1 MNTSQIRVTLKNI
14 YDIYENLIQF
24 VRDAEKHIVSG
35 KGSVDFS
42 QIAAA
47 KEELKKLVFSLK
59 SFSDYSILKESSLS
73 GELSRLRGRIDLYNR
88 LKDDFIQLSIDS
100 MQFYNDLID
109 IDRALY
115 NQNGK
120 IRSNLPNTVL
130 VRA

>member
-1 MNTSQIRVTLKNI
+1 MNSSQIRVTLNNI

-24 VRDAEKHIVSG
+24 VRNAEKHIISG

-47 KEELKKLVFSLK
+47 KDELKKLVFSLK
-59 SFSDYSILKESSLS
+59 SFSDHSILKESGLS
-73 GELSRLRGRIDLYNR
+73 GELSRLRGKIDLYNR

-120 IRSNLPNTVL
+120 IMSNLPNMVL

>member
-1 MNTSQIRVTLKNI
+1 MNSSQIRVTLNNI

-24 VRDAEKHIVSG
+24 VRNAEKHIISG

-42 QIAAA
+42 QISAA
-47 KEELKKLVFSLK
+47 KDELKKLVFSLK
-59 SFSDYSILKESSLS
+59 SFSDHSILKESGLS
-73 GELSRLRGRIDLYNR
+73 GELSRLRGKIDLYNR

-120 IRSNLPNTVL
+120 IMSNLPNMVL